1 VSRLINVLLL
11 GLSIPG
17 IGSIGIGT
25 IAKFGIALL
34 LLYWL
39 WKPIVIA
46 IFIFVYELLLRTDL
60 YGSIKSLSKVLLS
73 KHEAGL
79 SLLPQTEGY
88 QNAEEKR
95 TLYSLDSPI
104 KALLNINRGILY
116 TAFFVTLITSFPISL
131 FFSISWTTV
140 GAVFH
145 FLNGIIAYEALV
157 IMIFFSLVVADK
169 ISDILITLG
178 GMFR

>member
-1 VSRLINVLLL
+1 MVSRLINILLQL
-11 GLSIPG
+11 
-17 IGSIGIGT
+17 GIGT
-25 IAKFGIALL
+25 AVKFAVAIA

-60 YGSIKSLSKVLLS
+60 YGNIKSLSKVLLS

-131 FFSISWTTV
+131 FFSLSGATV
-140 GAVFH
+140 DAVFH

>member
-1 VSRLINVLLL
+1 MVSRLINILLQL
-11 GLSIPG
+11 
-17 IGSIGIGT
+17 GIGT
-25 IAKFGIALL
+25 AIGTAVKFAVAIA

-46 IFIFVYELLLRTDL
+46 IFIFIYELLLRTDL
-60 YGSIKSLSKVLLS
+60 YGSLKSLSKVLLS
-73 KHEAGL
+73 RHGAGL

-88 QNAEEKR
+88 QTAEEKR

-131 FFSISWTTV
+131 FFSLSWTTID
-140 GAVFH
+140 AVFN